1 MNLDSSELKRRD
13 LEFEKGKGTIV
24 ELKKIV
30 LELDLDSNK
39 KSKETEDDKATINK
53 LKAKVS
59 ELEEDLIESHKVND
73 SIYSSLNMHLPNK
86 SKFVR
91 KTKQT
96 DRQKSIRVINKQ
108 IVIQKVSDK
117 QIVMDF
123 IESLSLY
130 RDSDGNSDLIRQ
142 NKECELKFMWMP
154 VYKDGE
160 LTRNTI
166 VFNHDGK
173 MIPWFEVHKSTIKS
187 ANWGLFSLQEFNR
200 NDMMGRYIGFK
211 VKQGKGKEVYSV
223 TNGTFTMDCFS
234 YPKVFTGHG
243 VHLAN
248 EPNWNGAVSE
258 LKVNANIKTDFVLT
272 CDAEIIKVYDEIF
285 YSYNYKE

>member
-1 MNLDSSELKRRD
+1 MKTRNSSTDAKMKNKNASKAKRKRDKEQLEQLNLDSSELKRRD

-24 ELKKIV
+24 ELKNRF

-53 LKAKVS
+53 LKAKVL

-96 DRQKSIRVINKQ
+96 GRQKSIRVINKK

-117 QIVMDF
+117 QVVMDF

-130 RDSDGNSDLIRQ
+130 RDSDGISDLIR
-142 NKECELKFMWMP
+142 
-154 VYKDGE
+154 
-160 LTRNTI
+160 
-166 VFNHDGK
+166 
-173 MIPWFEVHKSTIKS
+173 
-187 ANWGLFSLQEFNR
+187 
-200 NDMMGRYIGFK
+200 
-211 VKQGKGKEVYSV
+211 
-223 TNGTFTMDCFS
+223 
-234 YPKVFTGHG
+234 
-243 VHLAN
+243 
-248 EPNWNGAVSE
+248 
-258 LKVNANIKTDFVLT
+258 
-272 CDAEIIKVYDEIF
+272 
-285 YSYNYKE
+285 